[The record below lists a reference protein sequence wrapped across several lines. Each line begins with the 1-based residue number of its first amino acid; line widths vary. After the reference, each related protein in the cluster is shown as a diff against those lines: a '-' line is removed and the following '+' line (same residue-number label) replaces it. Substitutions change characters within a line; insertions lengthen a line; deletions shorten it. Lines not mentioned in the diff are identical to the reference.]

1 MFKKIRNKCAFITL
15 KISSLSKPKTSLSQI
30 FIHKNRKRAKKIIV
44 NCGYVLTKF
53 DNENFTC
60 TQKKKSQKIELIVI
74 RQRGL
79 I

>member
-1 MFKKIRNKCAFITL
+1 MIINVLKKFRIKCAFITL

-60 TQKKKSQKIELIVI
+60 TQKHKKRRVKKLS
-74 RQRGL
+74 
-79 I
+79 